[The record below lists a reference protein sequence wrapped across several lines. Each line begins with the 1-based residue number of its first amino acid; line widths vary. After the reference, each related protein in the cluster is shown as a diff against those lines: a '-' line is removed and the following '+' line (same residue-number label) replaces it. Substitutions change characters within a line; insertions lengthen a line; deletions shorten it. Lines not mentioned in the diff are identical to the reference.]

1 MSELSGTLEAVY
13 EQAIPSAT
21 LEEVRTF
28 YDTWGESY
36 DKVNRSIGR
45 PTAP

>member
-1 MSELSGTLEAVY
+1 MSELSGAVGATY
-13 EQAIPSAT
+13 KQTVPSAT